1 MFFGASFPEEIDM
14 KTIACSLVL
23 AASAV
28 MFAGM
33 ANAASVSERE
43 YKRGYDDCLRGE
55 YDQNQH
61 GASYKRGCRAAEES
75 GKSTGHTISKSA
87 DQGLMHNVCYGAVI
101 GRFNPHA
108 RTVRILK
115 TEHQNYGWGV
125 FGNVVLDDGATADFV
140 CMFSSNG
147 RFKRVNASE
156 PMGASYE
163 MDHEGYCPPD
173 VSEADR
179 YKYPACN

>member
-1 MFFGASFPEEIDM
+1 M
-14 KTIACSLVL
+14 KTLLTAMTLAIGALVL
-23 AASAV
+23 TEA
-28 MFAGM
+28 
-33 ANAASVSERE
+33 ANASSVSERE
-43 YKRGYDDCLRGE
+43 YKRGYNDCLRGE

-75 GKSTGHTISKSA
+75 GKSTGHEVK
-87 DQGLMHNVCYGAVI
+87 DQANPDKMRDICRGAVI

-108 RTVRILK
+108 RTVNVQQV
-115 TEHQNYGWGV
+115 EHQNYGWGV
-125 FGNVVLDDGATADFV
+125 FGLVVLDDGATADFV

-147 RFKRVNASE
+147 KFKRVNASE
-156 PMGASYE
+156 PVGASYE
-163 MDHEGYCPPD
+163 MDHEGYCPSD